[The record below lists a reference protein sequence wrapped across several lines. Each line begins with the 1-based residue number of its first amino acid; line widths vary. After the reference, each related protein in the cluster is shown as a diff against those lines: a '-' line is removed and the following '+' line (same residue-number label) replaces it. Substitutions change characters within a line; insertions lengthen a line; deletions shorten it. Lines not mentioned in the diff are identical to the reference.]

1 MAVAVEVLALQS
13 EVILVTVVVQMVV
26 EEETA
31 GPLWLLHQTSESLQ
45 VTTITASKAAVEV
58 AAEAAKVELA
68 VAEVTAEVE
77 DVVVGSVVVLI
88 VFVIIME
95 VQAEEAVQ
103 GELVE
108 EEMDIIGTL
117 LTVGG

>member
-1 MAVAVEVLALQS
+1 M
-13 EVILVTVVVQMVV
+13 
-26 EEETA
+26 
-31 GPLWLLHQTSESLQ
+31 
-45 VTTITASKAAVEV
+45 
-58 AAEAAKVELA
+58 
-68 VAEVTAEVE
+68 
-77 DVVVGSVVVLI
+77 VVGSVVVLI